1 MTTTESQ
8 ITSGKAESI
17 QYDKEFANVLN
28 AYNDARRD
36 RNRTDVA
43 KEFDAL
49 IAHIEAVREKD
60 REEARKEE
68 EEATDDWRRLALQF
82 DCHRMQALGHLK
94 AMLQDPTVHRANAEQ
109 FLAARPL
116 SGEVVLAER
125 IAALAARQAPDLSKL
140 EEVRIWLV
148 KSRPPLTLSTG
159 ERINEYLSALATV
172 EALLA
177 PAQQEPAKD
186 VWANGINPAHVTA
199 YDTALK
205 EC

>member
-8 ITSGKAESI
+8 ITSGKAESTI
-17 QYDKEFANVLN
+17 DTPEFRHLLRKLCDESNPLFFN
-28 AYNDARRD
+28 AP
-36 RNRTDVA
+36 A
-43 KEFDAL
+43 KNAL